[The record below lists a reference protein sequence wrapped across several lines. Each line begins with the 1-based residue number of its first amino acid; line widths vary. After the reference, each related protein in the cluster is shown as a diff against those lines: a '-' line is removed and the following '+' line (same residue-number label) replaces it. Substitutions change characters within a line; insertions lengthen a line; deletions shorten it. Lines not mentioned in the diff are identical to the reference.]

1 MAKYKYRVSHFVHAS
16 KLGLD
21 DARRTDPMVLMSV
34 CHTNNLT
41 DVANMLG
48 YLESDGTGSESG
60 RKIVV
65 DTSFEEGGFD
75 VR

>member
-1 MAKYKYRVSHFVHAS
+1 MAKYKYRISYFVHPS
-16 KLGLD
+16 LLGLD
-21 DARRTDPMVLMSV
+21 DARKTDPMVLMSL

-48 YLESDGTGSESG
+48 CLADDGTGKEAG

-65 DTSFEEGGFD
+65 DTSLDGGFD
-75 VR
+75 V